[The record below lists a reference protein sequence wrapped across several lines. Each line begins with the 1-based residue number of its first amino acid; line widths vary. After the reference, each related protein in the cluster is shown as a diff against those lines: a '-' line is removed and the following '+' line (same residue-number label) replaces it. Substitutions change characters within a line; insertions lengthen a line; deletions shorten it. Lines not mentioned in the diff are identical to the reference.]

1 MTALALAVYGLLI
14 AATAVVVFR
23 RPIVALYVFVLGLPL
38 HNIVMSLLY
47 GGGIRGHAL
56 DAIQAWKEIVL
67 AAALASVA
75 VAAVR
80 ARRLPFR
87 PQLVDWLALAY
98 AAVVLLYAVIP
109 QSALDGHAGA
119 RAIAYG
125 LRHDLVLVAAYFL
138 GRSLPLDVPRVRWLI
153 AGAAAAVA
161 AWGLIEVYSVPIEWW
176 RHSGAVGYFHR
187 ELGYDYHGPGG
198 LPENF
203 AFNTSDGL
211 FRRLVSTFVS
221 PLATAYLLVVALLL
235 LATFRRVRPACGR
248 ARGGLRRRAAVDVF
262 AIVDRR
268 ARDRTAR
275 ARRGPPPLVAGGRR
289 GRRRRRRLR
298 LRGDLP
304 RHRAPNALVRERP
317 SVPAG
322 AGAGERAAAG
332 GQRPVRNGEPGRAL
346 DQEPPRLAARR
357 DPDGAP
363 PPAGLRA
370 RERGDD
376 RAALRREAEGRR
388 VELHRARSRRPGWPA
403 RCCSSPGASR
413 CSSVSSAPPGRAICS
428 RPGSAAALTA
438 TLALAVQTD
447 VDRRAL
453 ARILPLVARRSP
465 CLSTRTKGAE
475 TDGATIRRELTSWV
489 EWPARTR
496 AKPKA
501 RRSRSSGRPCCS
513 ASHPE

>member
-14 AATAVVVFR
+14 AATAVLVFR

-109 QSALDGHAGA
+109 QSELDGHAGA

-125 LRHDLVLVAAYFL
+125 LRHDLVLAAAYFL
-138 GRSLPLDVPRVRWLI
+138 GRSLPLDVPRVRWLV
-153 AGAAAAVA
+153 AGAATAVA

-235 LATFRRVRPACGR
+235 LATFRRVRPLAVALAVVCG
-248 ARGGLRRRAAVDVF
+248 AGLLWTFSRSSIVALAIGLLVLAAGRRRWWPAVAAVAVLALGFGFAAIFHDIAPRRRAADRGRADAPRLLDLPAQPPRRPRRHRRVRHPRLRPPLPRSVGLLSAPFRWLSASRRTTRPWFRTRLLRVRDRQGEVGGGSGVQRGQDV
-262 AIVDRR
+262 RR
-268 ARDRTAR
+268 ARRNR
-275 ARRGPPPLVAGGRR
+275 PRLVGRR
-289 GRRRRRRLR
+289 G
-298 LRGDLP
+298 G
-304 RHRAPNALVRERP
+304 V
-317 SVPAG
+317 
-322 AGAGERAAAG
+322 
-332 GQRPVRNGEPGRAL
+332 
-346 DQEPPRLAARR
+346 
-357 DPDGAP
+357 
-363 PPAGLRA
+363 
-370 RERGDD
+370 
-376 RAALRREAEGRR
+376 
-388 VELHRARSRRPGWPA
+388 
-403 RCCSSPGASR
+403 
-413 CSSVSSAPPGRAICS
+413 
-428 RPGSAAALTA
+428 
-438 TLALAVQTD
+438 
-447 VDRRAL
+447 
-453 ARILPLVARRSP
+453 
-465 CLSTRTKGAE
+465 
-475 TDGATIRRELTSWV
+475 
-489 EWPARTR
+489 
-496 AKPKA
+496 
-501 RRSRSSGRPCCS
+501 
-513 ASHPE
+513 